1 MRCNVEVVLKMEQT
15 QNTEARVEARVN
27 WNASGPATRD
37 NAKEV
42 LETRLSCL
50 SRGTAIIHDLHFP
63 TSPQPHF
70 PTLQT
75 LPPPTHTPDTVYVL
89 GPLCNAVLW
98 YTTVCAS
105 TTAEKHLLSREQNML
120 PGGHGHG
127 VYMQHD
133 TRTDHFPVERR
144 CRRLWF
150 QWLSALSTLLTYCMA
165 GCAEMLI
172 GIVASRPDD

>member
-1 MRCNVEVVLKMEQT
+1 MQCRGRVEDGADAEHGSSCRSARKLERVGSSHTRQCERSAGDAPLVLKSWYGINSLSPLPHVST
-15 QNTEARVEARVN
+15 TPLPHTSNTS
-27 WNASGPATRD
+27 AS
-37 NAKEV
+37 N
-42 LETRLSCL
+42 
-50 SRGTAIIHDLHFP
+50 
-63 TSPQPHF
+63 
-70 PTLQT
+70 
-75 LPPPTHTPDTVYVL
+75 THTRHGIRFI

-105 TTAEKHLLSREQNML
+105 PTAEKHLLSREQNML

-150 QWLSALSTLLTYCMA
+150 QWLSALSTLLTYCAA